1 MEGMTQLVPL
11 SVATPPDVA
20 MVSESGESPTALS
33 SPRCDTED
41 KESSEEMATGVSSE
55 YEQSAAAALLGLHT
69 AMPSSPD
76 DDGGDEDQPQINL
89 FGAEAAG
96 HLWDCAAAAAA
107 AGQDAYSPDSPKA
120 FRRNFGYDTPGYP
133 SPKRMRTP
141 KDGAPPPGT
150 SRFRC
155 KFPGCRKLYASTDA
169 VRKHCRKRHLEWL
182 RQIDRFSAHERGMP
196 KPALYCVW
204 GDDDDV

>member
-1 MEGMTQLVPL
+1 MTDVDYLPEVSPQEPPPLPTGEGDSPDDSPREEDAEEL
-11 SVATPPDVA
+11 S
-20 MVSESGESPTALS
+20 SGE
-33 SPRCDTED
+33 
-41 KESSEEMATGVSSE
+41 
-55 YEQSAAAALLGLHT
+55 EQSAAAALLGLHS
-69 AMPSSPD
+69 AWPSSPD
-76 DDGGDEDQPQINL
+76 DESRDDDSSEHHGLGD
-89 FGAEAAG
+89 AAAD
-96 HLWDCAAAAAA
+96 LWDAAA
-107 AGQDAYSPDSPKA
+107 AGHTYDPPPLEPYSPKTHLRFNLD
-120 FRRNFGYDTPGYP
+120 YDTPGFP
-133 SPKRMRTP
+133 SPKRMRAP

-204 GDDDDV
+204 GDDDELQ